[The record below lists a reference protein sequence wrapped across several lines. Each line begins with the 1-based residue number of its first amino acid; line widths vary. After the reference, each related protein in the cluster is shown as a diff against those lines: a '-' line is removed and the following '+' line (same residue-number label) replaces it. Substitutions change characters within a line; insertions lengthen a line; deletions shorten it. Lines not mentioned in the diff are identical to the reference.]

1 MIRKKRKKKKKKFVA
16 RRASNNYMSL
26 ARTGPTATNI
36 RRASGPVLI
45 VEAWTSNICLRA
57 LARSN
62 QKYGQLDSFC
72 SRVLL
77 LVVVCG
83 GLWWYAVVCLHLSA
97 WFHCPANM
105 LMLGQRWPNVCSY
118 VGSTSHANIG
128 STLFCSLGLR
138 WPYRWRQPFA
148 NLQPMLIQR
157 WPNVI
162 QYGITL
168 GQRWSNVI

>member
-1 MIRKKRKKKKKKFVA
+1 MLGSPESFIIGQCLLSDLNVVNPSTLCHIDHACTLDHISSNSIA
-16 RRASNNYMSL
+16 RWRQLLRSSV
-26 ARTGPTATNI
+26 T
-36 RRASGPVLI
+36 RRRFL
-45 VEAWTSNICLRA
+45 
-57 LARSN
+57 
-62 QKYGQLDSFC
+62 
-72 SRVLL
+72 
-77 LVVVCG
+77 
-83 GLWWYAVVCLHLSA
+83 
-97 WFHCPANM
+97 ANM

-118 VGSTSHANIG
+118 VGSTSHANVG

-168 GQRWSNVI
+168 GQR

>member
-1 MIRKKRKKKKKKFVA
+1 MAFLNDNQRARFGWRPTGSVGLGNGREVRRVFVV
-16 RRASNNYMSL
+16 SL
-26 ARTGPTATNI
+26 
-36 RRASGPVLI
+36 
-45 VEAWTSNICLRA
+45 EA
-57 LARSN
+57 
-62 QKYGQLDSFC
+62 Y
-72 SRVLL
+72 
-77 LVVVCG
+77 
-83 GLWWYAVVCLHLSA
+83 
-97 WFHCPANM
+97 PANM

-118 VGSTSHANIG
+118 VGSTSHANVG

-168 GQRWSNVI
+168 GQRTLIQRNLVLSLRWAIVGPTLIQRNSV